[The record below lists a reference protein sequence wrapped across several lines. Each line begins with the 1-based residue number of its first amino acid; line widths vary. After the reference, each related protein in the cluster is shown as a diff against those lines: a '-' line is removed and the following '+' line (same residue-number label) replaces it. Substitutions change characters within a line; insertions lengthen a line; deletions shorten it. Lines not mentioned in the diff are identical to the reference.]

1 MCGRNSGECHSYH
14 RTSVLPF
21 CCENT
26 PGKVVFEDPIHHISG
41 KIAKKFRTIYNY
53 AKATGL
59 KYTSVHGERSTQP
72 STKELKAR
80 ERFTAVA
87 EMVRARKIDL
97 SKIVTD
103 QENFLA
109 QKDTATG
116 AKTMRAYLWRVCGQE
131 YDQQHNG

>member
-1 MCGRNSGECHSYH
+1 M
-14 RTSVLPF
+14 
-21 CCENT
+21 
-26 PGKVVFEDPIHHISG
+26 GKVVFEDPIHHISG
-41 KIAKKFRTIYNY
+41 KIAKKFRTVYNY
-53 AKATGL
+53 MKATGL

-87 EMVRARKIDL
+87 AMVRARKIDL

-103 QENFLA
+103 QEAFLA
-109 QKDTATG
+109 QKDSATG

-131 YDQQHNG
+131 YDAEHQEIDYNSFSRKAM

>member
-1 MCGRNSGECHSYH
+1 M
-14 RTSVLPF
+14 
-21 CCENT
+21 
-26 PGKVVFEDPIHHISG
+26 GKVVFEDPIHHISG
-41 KIAKKFRTIYNY
+41 KIAKKFRTVYNY
-53 AKATGL
+53 MKATGL

-87 EMVRARKIDL
+87 AMVRARKIDL

-103 QENFLA
+103 QEAFLA
-109 QKDTATG
+109 QKDSATG

-131 YDQQHNG
+131 YDEQHNG

>member
-1 MCGRNSGECHSYH
+1 M
-14 RTSVLPF
+14 
-21 CCENT
+21 
-26 PGKVVFEDPIHHISG
+26 GKVFFEDPIHHISG

-87 EMVRARKIDL
+87 AMVRARKIDL

-103 QENFLA
+103 QEAFLA

-116 AKTMRAYLWRVCGQE
+116 AKTMKAYLWRVCGQE
-131 YDQQHNG
+131 YDAQHNG

>member
-1 MCGRNSGECHSYH
+1 M
-14 RTSVLPF
+14 
-21 CCENT
+21 
-26 PGKVVFEDPIHHISG
+26 GKVFFEDPIHHISG

-53 AKATGL
+53 MKATGL

-87 EMVRARKIDL
+87 AMVRARKIDL

-103 QENFLA
+103 QEAFLA

-131 YDQQHNG
+131 YDEQHNG

>member
-1 MCGRNSGECHSYH
+1 M
-14 RTSVLPF
+14 
-21 CCENT
+21 
-26 PGKVVFEDPIHHISG
+26 GKVVFEDPIHHISG
-41 KIAKKFRTIYNY
+41 KIAKKFRTVYNY
-53 AKATGL
+53 MKATGL

-87 EMVRARKIDL
+87 AMVRARKIDL

-109 QKDTATG
+109 QKDSATG
-116 AKTMRAYLWRVCGQE
+116 AKTMKAYLWRVCGQE
-131 YDQQHNG
+131 YDQQHQG

>member
-1 MCGRNSGECHSYH
+1 M
-14 RTSVLPF
+14 
-21 CCENT
+21 
-26 PGKVVFEDPIHHISG
+26 GKVVFEDPIHHISG
-41 KIAKKFRTIYNY
+41 KIAKKFRTVYNY
-53 AKATGL
+53 MKATGL
-59 KYTSVHGERSTQP
+59 KYTSVHGERSTLP

-87 EMVRARKIDL
+87 AMVRARKIDL

-116 AKTMRAYLWRVCGQE
+116 AKTMKAYLWRVCGQE
-131 YDQQHNG
+131 YDEQH

>member
-1 MCGRNSGECHSYH
+1 M
-14 RTSVLPF
+14 
-21 CCENT
+21 
-26 PGKVVFEDPIHHISG
+26 GKVVFEDPIHHISG
-41 KIAKKFRTIYNY
+41 KIAKKFRTVYNY
-53 AKATGL
+53 MKATGL

-87 EMVRARKIDL
+87 AMVRARKIDL

-103 QENFLA
+103 QEAFLA

-131 YDQQHNG
+131 YDEQHNG

>member
-1 MCGRNSGECHSYH
+1 MHGRYFIGHAGH
-14 RTSVLPF
+14 IVKPKTL
-21 CCENT
+21 T
-26 PGKVVFEDPIHHISG
+26 IMGKVVFEDPIHHISG

-59 KYTSVHGERSTQP
+59 KYTSVHGERTTQP

-87 EMVRARKIDL
+87 AMVRARKIDL

-103 QENFLA
+103 QEAFLA

-116 AKTMRAYLWRVCGQE
+116 AKTMKAYLWRVCGEE
-131 YDQQHNG
+131 YDAQHNG

>member
-1 MCGRNSGECHSYH
+1 M
-14 RTSVLPF
+14 
-21 CCENT
+21 
-26 PGKVVFEDPIHHISG
+26 GKVVFEDPIHHISG
-41 KIAKKFRTIYNY
+41 KIAKKFRTVYNY
-53 AKATGL
+53 MKATGL

-87 EMVRARKIDL
+87 AMVRARKIDL

-103 QENFLA
+103 QEAFLA

-116 AKTMRAYLWRVCGQE
+116 AKTMKAYLWRVCGQE
-131 YDQQHNG
+131 YDEQH